1 MIHRREGSSCESVR
15 KVWGTGEGLN
25 RTERRVGAHS
35 ELAEGRGLIIMEHFE
50 KDKKVLRH
58 DSLK

>member
-1 MIHRREGSSCESVR
+1 MIQRREGSSCESVR

-25 RTERRVGAHS
+25 RTERRVGVYS

-50 KDKKVLRH
+50 KDKKVLKH
-58 DSLK
+58 D

>member
-1 MIHRREGSSCESVR
+1 MIQRREGSSCES

-25 RTERRVGAHS
+25 RTERRVGVYS

-50 KDKKVLRH
+50 KDKKVLKH
-58 DSLK
+58 D